1 VRAAL
6 EGGQGRQA
14 LKGASSQCL
23 AALIKL
29 FLRNLPDDIW
39 SGARD
44 QLEATISGDAAQFA
58 LSSASGGSAAAAGG
72 LAYLQQAAQ
81 QLLYSLQPLAADLV
95 VWVCDVMVAVV
106 SHEETN
112 RMSREAVST
121 VFAPGLVHPPG
132 GDSCD
137 PATFM
142 EWTEKGVMATSLLVR
157 VHSKQRL
164 LSRPLDDAAD
174 DAAAAADD
182 AEGGGGAGDDG
193 AGDGGAPRRRR
204 ARLSVEDRAAGLNAL
219 LAEMDVTKPSAAA
232 LPIS

>member
-1 VRAAL
+1 MTPPRLLLCLLTPAL
-6 EGGQGRQA
+6 T
-14 LKGASSQCL
+14 L
-23 AALIKL
+23 AP
-29 FLRNLPDDIW
+29 RPCP
-39 SGARD
+39 RPCPRP
-44 QLEATISGDAAQFA
+44 FA
-58 LSSASGGSAAAAGG
+58 VPPRPHI
-72 LAYLQQAAQ
+72 YIHPRPR
-81 QLLYSLQPLAADLV
+81 PLALNL
-95 VWVCDVMVAVV
+95 C
-106 SHEETN
+106 SLCIHN
-112 RMSREAVST
+112 
-121 VFAPGLVHPPG
+121 APQ
-132 GDSCD
+132 
-137 PATFM
+137 
-142 EWTEKGVMATSLLVR
+142 ATSLLVR